1 MGKRTAYIALL
12 FIAIAAKANCQEIQF
27 GWSFGDIGWSYNF
40 LGEHDVMDYSLLRFI
55 VSFERINVMINTSIF
70 SGTNKNSHKE
80 SEPFYEFYF
89 PLEIVYTPFKWKYA
103 RISAYGR
110 GAWEIGY
117 QRDVKDPQKISDA
130 FFGSLGL
137 RVGLFPLESK
147 IFKYRSHVITAFS
160 EYTIRNELKLGASI
174 DLFDIL
180 YLWLITPKKKNA

>member
-12 FIAIAAKANCQEIQF
+12 FIAIAAKTNCQEIQF

-40 LGEHDVMDYSLLRFI
+40 VGEHDVVDYNILRFS
-55 VSFERINVMINTSIF
+55 VSFEKINVMINTFIF
-70 SGTNKNSHKE
+70 SGTNKNNRKE
-80 SEPFYEFYF
+80 TEPFYEFYF
-89 PLEIVYTPFKWKYA
+89 PLEIVYAPFKWKYA
-103 RISAYGR
+103 RISAYCR

-117 QRDVKDPQKISDA
+117 RGDVKDPQRISDA

-137 RVGLFPLESK
+137 KAGLIPMESK
-147 IFKYRSHVITAFS
+147 LFKYRSHVITVFS

-180 YLWLITPKKKNA
+180 YLWLNIQKSN